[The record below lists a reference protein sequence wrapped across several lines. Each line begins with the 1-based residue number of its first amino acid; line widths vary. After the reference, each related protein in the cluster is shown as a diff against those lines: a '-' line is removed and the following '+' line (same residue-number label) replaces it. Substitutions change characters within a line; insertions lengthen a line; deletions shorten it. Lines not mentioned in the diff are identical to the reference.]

1 MIPMFQTLFSS
12 SNTDSIYK
20 KLNIEEMQT
29 ILKTPEK
36 YIIIHT
42 LMYDYQDYIL
52 PGTVPDTREE
62 SIINEMLTRIDIPD
76 KPIVIYGKNARDET
90 PETKAKQLKSLGIH
104 DISVYSGGM
113 FEWLLLNEVYGHTE
127 FPVQIQLQ
135 VQMNINHN
143 KNPKIHDIWK
153 YR

>member
-1 MIPMFQTLFSS
+1 MIPMFQTFFTYSPSS
-12 SNTDSIYK
+12 ETYK
-20 KLNIEEMQT
+20 KINPEEMQT

-42 LMYDYQDYIL
+42 LTSEYQDYVI
-52 PGTVPDTREE
+52 PGTVQDTREE
-62 SIINEMLTRIDIPD
+62 SVINEMLTRIDIPD

-90 PETKAKQLKSLGIH
+90 LVTKANQLKSLGIH

-113 FEWLLLNEVYGHTE
+113 FEWLLLNEVYGPTE
-127 FPVQIQLQ
+127 FPVK
-135 VQMNINHN
+135 VQTDQTNT
-143 KNPKIHDIWK
+143 KIHDIWK

>member
-1 MIPMFQTLFSS
+1 MFQTLFTS

-42 LMYDYQDYIL
+42 LMYEYQDCIL

-62 SIINEMLTRIDIPD
+62 SVINEMLTRIDIPD

-90 PETKAKQLKSLGIH
+90 VEKKAKQLKSLGIH
-104 DISVYSGGM
+104 DISVYYGGM
-113 FEWLLLNEVYGHTE
+113 FEWLLLNEVYGYTE
-127 FPVQIQLQ
+127 FPVQVQ
-135 VQMNINHN
+135 VQTNNTHN

>member
-1 MIPMFQTLFSS
+1 MFQTFFTSS
-12 SNTDSIYK
+12 SETYK
-20 KLNIEEMQT
+20 KISVEEMQT
-29 ILKTPEK
+29 ILKTPAK

-42 LMYDYQDYIL
+42 LTSEYQDYVI
-52 PGTVPDTREE
+52 PGTVQDTREE
-62 SIINEMLTRIDIPD
+62 SVINEMLTRIDIPD

-113 FEWLLLNEVYGHTE
+113 FEWLLLNEVYGSDE
-127 FPVQIQLQ
+127 FPIKVQTDQTI
-135 VQMNINHN
+135 M
-143 KNPKIHDIWK
+143 HDIWK

>member
-1 MIPMFQTLFSS
+1 MIPMFQSFFGS
-12 SNTDSIYK
+12 SNETYK
-20 KLNIEEMQT
+20 KISPAEMQT

-42 LMYDYQDYIL
+42 LTSEYQDYVI
-52 PGTVPDTREE
+52 PGTVQDTREE
-62 SIINEMLTRIDIPD
+62 SVINEMLTRIDIPD
-76 KPIVIYGKNARDET
+76 KPIIIYGKNARDET
-90 PETKAKQLKSLGIH
+90 VEVKANQLKSLGIH

-127 FPVQIQLQ
+127 FPVKVQTDQIKK
-135 VQMNINHN
+135 M
-143 KNPKIHDIWK
+143 HDIWK